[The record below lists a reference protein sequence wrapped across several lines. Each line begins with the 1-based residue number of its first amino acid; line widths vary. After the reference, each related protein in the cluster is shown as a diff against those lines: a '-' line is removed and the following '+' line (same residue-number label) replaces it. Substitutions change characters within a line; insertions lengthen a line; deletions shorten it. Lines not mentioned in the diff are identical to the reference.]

1 MCDTF
6 LCHNG
11 ISVFIELKITKNN
24 QVLLQNS
31 QIAWNMSLFNAKGL
45 SFFLV
50 KHLVT
55 LDLFL
60 FEGCQAIELSKKGL
74 LADCKLKTKNIKEIV
89 SCVLRLDD
97 RL

>member
-1 MCDTF
+1 
-6 LCHNG
+6 
-11 ISVFIELKITKNN
+11 
-24 QVLLQNS
+24 
-31 QIAWNMSLFNAKGL
+31 
-45 SFFLV
+45 LV